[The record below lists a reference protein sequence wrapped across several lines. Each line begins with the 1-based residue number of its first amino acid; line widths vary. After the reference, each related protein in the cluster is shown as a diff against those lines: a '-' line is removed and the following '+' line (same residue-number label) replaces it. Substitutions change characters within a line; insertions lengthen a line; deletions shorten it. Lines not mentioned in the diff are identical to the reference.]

1 MDLKTRIE
9 VLPCGMCEEMMG
21 CDTCLY
27 SKEAHD
33 LYYQIRAEVIE
44 KCADKFA
51 DILSDMPNLCG
62 TLCPVRCNWGTEESC
77 KEMCKKWLLEQLK
90 ENK

>member
-44 KCADKFA
+44 ELFNIHCKDVSQNECDGYGGRCYQCKYERLVRKSLEMQELKF
-51 DILSDMPNLCG
+51 
-62 TLCPVRCNWGTEESC
+62 EEQ
-77 KEMCKKWLLEQLK
+77 K
-90 ENK
+90 